1 MAIWQDDSSESVC
14 KQRTKVPKA
23 FSQSILYVK
32 AKTRQ
37 RLTCV
42 FFWDGKVGD
51 GMVWGKK
58 GFGLV

>member
-42 FFWDGKVGD
+42 FF
-51 GMVWGKK
+51 GMVKSGIEWYGVKR
-58 GFGLV
+58 GSA